1 MHNFAKDIS
10 RYQAEGDQIL
20 ANIRSDWLAKTAK
33 DPHVVLRT
41 KQLATDCHCFGCRCT
56 SIGVSQLIAWHD
68 GSDFCVKPL
77 WAGMFGDPSV
87 TSLLSTSDA
96 ISYRSAQVSI
106 PFTTSD
112 RCKMVGMSLLKQHIC
127 EQLAELK
134 STSNPRVDGYEI
146 APKDVVH
153 KIDVEGCLTAIVY
166 QKNEAI
172 EWALLDGQ
180 EVRSHSVDLK
190 YGSPA
195 WALRDALTFASTGQ
209 IVFTNAD
216 GVRFLRPTE
225 DFVTNLSL
233 A

>member
-1 MHNFAKDIS
+1 MHNFAKAIS
-10 RYQAEGDQIL
+10 RHQAEGDQIL
-20 ANIRSDWLAKTAK
+20 ANIRSHWLAETAK
-33 DPHVVLRT
+33 DPCAVLRV
-41 KQLATDCHCFGCRCT
+41 KQLATNCDCFGCRCR

-68 GSDFCVKPL
+68 GSDFLAKSL
-77 WAGMFGDPSV
+77 LAEMLGEPSV
-87 TSLLSTSDA
+87 TSLHSTLDA
-96 ISYRSAQVSI
+96 ISYRSARVSI

-112 RCKMVGMSLLKQHIC
+112 RCKVVGMALLKQHIS
-127 EQLAELK
+127 EQLVELK
-134 STSNPRVDGYEI
+134 STSNPKVDGYEI

-153 KIDVEGCLTAIVY
+153 KIEAAGCLTAIVY

-180 EVRSHSVDLK
+180 EVRSHSADVK